1 VCVCTTNTHLQ
12 AERAEL
18 GEEKKGGKRKKKTEL
33 GKEIGAP
40 PCVYADVCSTYALR
54 MLTYALRMLYSCLLW
69 SPPSRAPNV
78 RSISSSLC

>member
-33 GKEIGAP
+33 VKEI
-40 PCVYADVCSTYALR
+40 
-54 MLTYALRMLYSCLLW
+54 
-69 SPPSRAPNV
+69 
-78 RSISSSLC
+78 